1 MRALLQIGLCC
12 LLAAGAVAQRRSGGG
27 GFHGG
32 AVGGF
37 HGGGGFVGGGFRGG
51 GGFVGGGFAGSGFRG
66 GFAGGFRGYYSPY
79 LYGYPWYGSSYYYP
93 GYYDYSPYISTYP
106 YISNYAYPAYDYSY
120 GSSPNVTV
128 VYAQLPAAA
137 PAPASVPTPVYAN
150 VATPS
155 GHTYDQYGQ
164 EVKRPESSNAAPIY
178 LVAMKDHTIYAAAA
192 YWVDGKTLHYVTLQ
206 HQEKQAPLDQVDGA
220 FSQQLNRER
229 SVAFHLPA
237 E

>member
-1 MRALLQIGLCC
+1 MRVLLQIGLCC
-12 LLAAGAVAQRRSGGG
+12 LLAGSAVAQRGGGSRGGG

-37 HGGGGFVGGGFRGG
+37 HGGGGFAGGGFRGG
-51 GGFVGGGFAGSGFRG
+51 GFVGRGFRG
-66 GFAGGFRGYYSPY
+66 GFVGGFRGYSSPY
-79 LYGYPWYGSSYYYP
+79 LFGSSYYYT
-93 GYYDYSPYISTYP
+93 GYYDYSP
-106 YISNYAYPAYDYSY
+106 YISNYAYPAYDYNP
-120 GSSPNVTV
+120 SPNVTV
-128 VYAQLPAAA
+128 VYAQQ
-137 PAPASVPTPVYAN
+137 PAPDPAQVPVPVYTS
-150 VATPS
+150 VAASS

-164 EVKRPESSNAAPIY
+164 EVKPAESSNASPIY
-178 LVAMKDHTIYAAAA
+178 LVAMKDHTIYAAGA

-229 SVAFHLPA
+229 RVAFHVPS